1 FDLPPLPCQ
10 EYIFLVDRSGSMS
23 GGRITAVKAALQILL
38 RSLPSRNT
46 SFNIVSFGS
55 DHTSMWPSSQTYAA
69 SSMEEASRHVDAFD
83 ANYGGTE
90 LHSALEFAFNSRN
103 DIRTGS
109 TAGSERV
116 PTSIFVLTDGEA
128 WDLERI
134 IQSVTQNCEA
144 AKDAGDLLRTFV
156 LGVGNQVSTAM
167 CEGIARAGKGMAVY
181 VAEREKPD
189 AKLISLL
196 KAARGGVIED
206 LAVNWGDIEDLKD
219 GEDDFEM
226 VPASNTQMYPQP
238 SSTSPHALPPQE
250 QGSLSLYDESHVEAP
265 VETGPQE
272 IKVVLG
278 PPPVLQ
284 QAPQSSK
291 LPIPLYPGFRCS
303 IFAIIKQRKN
313 PGPHNPTIKISGKV
327 LGRDV
332 ALQVP
337 VSPIAANPE
346 VIDGRLEGGRL
357 LHLLAAKALIQG
369 FEDLPTSPENK
380 AQIERLGKR
389 YSLAS
394 SVTSFVA
401 ISENDEDDLPVP
413 QAEGKIQNS
422 SASSGDH
429 SSRASASQ
437 MDLLSE
443 DEEALEA
450 DDSGADRHMSAYAAH
465 ADAAEESDDDMGFGL
480 WDDWDGD
487 AKDARPQYR
496 LAPATFSAASPAYS
510 PAPATYSPTSPRYS
524 PVSPKFSPSSLS
536 YDELSFDAALPPPPS
551 TMLLPAPS
559 TPAMV
564 IDQKPRALTVASIAR
579 TQHFDGTFPSDR
591 DHFSFIFGG
600 DEALVTS
607 AFQLPPLLS
616 LVNNETTENGNGAMK
631 MTIWATILTLA
642 CLEKKFADDKE
653 AWELLADKARE
664 VVQGLLVDILGLNE
678 SDAQGAT
685 IKLETD
691 ALLLF

>member
-1 FDLPPLPCQ
+1 
-10 EYIFLVDRSGSMS
+10 MS

-38 RSLPSRNT
+38 RSLPSRST
-46 SFNIVSFGS
+46 RFNIVSFGS
-55 DHTSMWPSSQTYAA
+55 NHTSMWPSSQTYAA

-109 TAGSERV
+109 AAGSERV

-128 WDLERI
+128 WDLDRI

-144 AKDAGDLLRTFV
+144 AKDAGNLLRTFV

-181 VAEREKPD
+181 VAEQEKPD

-226 VPASNTQMYPQP
+226 VPASNTQMHPQP
-238 SSTSPHALPPQE
+238 SSTSSLVLPPQE

-284 QAPQSSK
+284 QAPQSGK

-357 LHLLAAKALIQG
+357 LHILAAKALIQG
-369 FEDLPTSPENK
+369 FEDLPTSPENR

-422 SASSGDH
+422 SASSGEH
-429 SSRASASQ
+429 SSRASVSD

-443 DEEALEA
+443 DEEALEVE
-450 DDSGADRHMSAYAAH
+450 DSEAYRPMSAYAAH

-480 WDDWDGD
+480 WDDWEGD
-487 AKDARPQYR
+487 ARGARTQYR

-524 PVSPKFSPSSLS
+524 PTSPRYSPVSPKYSPSSLS
-536 YDELSFDAALPPPPS
+536 CSELSFDAALPPPPS
-551 TMLLPAPS
+551 TMLLPTPS

-616 LVNNETTENGNGAMK
+616 LANNETSENGSGAMK

-642 CLEKKFADDKE
+642 CLEKKFGGDKE

-664 VVQGLLVDILGLNE
+664 VVQGLLVDILGLGE
-678 SDAQGAT
+678 SDAQGAI

-691 ALLLF
+691 ALRLF